1 MRRRPPRFTRT
12 DTLFPNTTLCR
23 SELATAQDQ
32 LKKAEIELAR
42 AKKDFDLQGQGAGL
56 DARNK
61 RLLADRQKAVVAE
74 QQRQVDAL
82 TIRAPFN
89 GQVGQV
95 HVPQGTS
102 VVAHGPVLSVV
113 DLDQIEVANKVP
125 ESFARRKEGNN
136 T

>member
-1 MRRRPPRFTRT
+1 MRIS
-12 DTLFPNTTLCR
+12 DWSSDVC
-23 SELATAQDQ
+23 SS
-32 LKKAEIELAR
+32 
-42 AKKDFDLQGQGAGL
+42 DLGQGAGL

-102 VVAHGPVLSVV
+102 VVANGPVLSVV
-113 DLDQIEVANKVP
+113 DLDKFAVEIKVP
-125 ESFARRKEGNN
+125 ESLARDLGIRSAEHTSELQSLMRTSYAVFCLKKNK
-136 T
+136 